1 MAAAKPHN
9 FVLPARFPM
18 LKKADSQQ
26 PEALH
31 PRAGHDLE
39 VAERTQAHV
48 TTDTQITGQ
57 VFDCADQEEPQD
69 NLWR

>member
-9 FVLPARFPM
+9 FVLPARLPT
-18 LKKADSQQ
+18 LEKADSQQ

-39 VAERTQAHV
+39 VAERTLDHF